1 MEHLDDEENIT
12 IIKDSLNNEELK
24 VADKVADEILQ
35 KEEQE
40 QKRLLLFVL
49 IFVLLTL
56 FVSFAGFSLFKIKQG
71 SNNNIINAGAV
82 AFSYSERTNAISMIN
97 TYPMTDEVG
106 KKLSGI
112 GEYFEFTISTRI
124 ESAKISNITYEI
136 TLTPIE
142 NENTLDEKYVRV
154 YLEEDGNAVLVNK
167 NEVNSF
173 NKLPNSNLTTR
184 GKNSKMLY
192 KKTVRG
198 KTLTT
203 YKFRMWVDEDYNV
216 DNVSR
221 TFKCYLYV
229 DAY

>member
-40 QKRLLLFVL
+40 QKRLLIFVL

-154 YLEEDGNAVLVNK
+154 YLEEDGKGTNREPQPAIF
-167 NEVNSF
+167 S
-173 NKLPNSNLTTR
+173 
-184 GKNSKMLY
+184 
-192 KKTVRG
+192 
-198 KTLTT
+198 
-203 YKFRMWVDEDYNV
+203 
-216 DNVSR
+216 
-221 TFKCYLYV
+221 
-229 DAY
+229 

>member
-35 KEEQE
+35 KEEHE
-40 QKRLLLFVL
+40 QKRLLIFVL

-198 KTLTT
+198 KTLST
-203 YKFRMWVDEDYNV
+203 YKFRMWVDEDYKV

>member
-40 QKRLLLFVL
+40 QKRLLIFVL

-124 ESAKISNITYEI
+124 ESTKISNITYEI

-142 NENTLDEKYVRV
+142 NKNTLDEKYVRV
-154 YLEEDGNAVLVNK
+154 YLEENGKAVLVNK

-184 GKNSKMLY
+184 NKSSKQLY
-192 KKTVRG
+192 KKTVSG
-198 KTLTT
+198 KTLST

>member
-12 IIKDSLNNEELK
+12 IVRDSLDNDERDL
-24 VADKVADEILQ
+24 ADKVADEILQ
-35 KEEQE
+35 KDEEDK
-40 QKRLLLFVL
+40 KRLLIFVF

-71 SNNNIINAGAV
+71 TNNNIINAGAV
-82 AFSYSERTNAISMIN
+82 LFSFNEKSNVINMQN
-97 TYPMTDEVG
+97 TYPMTDEIG
-106 KKLSGI
+106 KKLSGD
-112 GEYFEFTISTRI
+112 GEYFEFTISTKI
-124 ESAKISNITYEI
+124 ESNEIKRLTYEI

-142 NENTLDEKYVRV
+142 TSNTLDEKYVRV
-154 YLEEDGNAVLVNK
+154 YLEEDGKAVSINK

-173 NKLPNSNLTTR
+173 KSLPDSTLDLR
-184 GKNSKMLY
+184 KNDSKQLY
-192 KKTVRG
+192 KKTVSSG
-198 KTLTT
+198 ALHT

-221 TFKCYLYV
+221 VFKCYLYV

>member
-40 QKRLLLFVL
+40 QKRLLIFVL

-82 AFSYSERTNAISMIN
+82 AFSYSERTNAISMLN

-154 YLEEDGNAVLVNK
+154 YLEEDGKAVLVNK
-167 NEVNSF
+167 NVVNSF

-184 GKNSKMLY
+184 NKSSKQLY
-192 KKTVRG
+192 KKTVSG
-198 KTLTT
+198 KTLST

>member
-82 AFSYSERTNAISMIN
+82 AFSYSERTKYDKYIS
-97 TYPMTDEVG
+97 D
-106 KKLSGI
+106 
-112 GEYFEFTISTRI
+112 
-124 ESAKISNITYEI
+124 
-136 TLTPIE
+136 
-142 NENTLDEKYVRV
+142 D
-154 YLEEDGNAVLVNK
+154 
-167 NEVNSF
+167 
-173 NKLPNSNLTTR
+173 
-184 GKNSKMLY
+184 
-192 KKTVRG
+192 
-198 KTLTT
+198 
-203 YKFRMWVDEDYNV
+203 
-216 DNVSR
+216 
-221 TFKCYLYV
+221 
-229 DAY
+229 

>member
-154 YLEEDGNAVLVNK
+154 YLEEDGKAVLVNK

-184 GKNSKMLY
+184 NKSSKMLY

>member
-35 KEEQE
+35 KEEHE

-154 YLEEDGNAVLVNK
+154 YLEEDGKAVLVNK

-184 GKNSKMLY
+184 NKNSKQLY
-192 KKTVRG
+192 KKTVSG
-198 KTLTT
+198 KTLST

>member
-71 SNNNIINAGAV
+71 SNNNIINSGAV
-82 AFSYSERTNAISMIN
+82 MFSFNEKSNAINMQN

-106 KKLSGI
+106 KKLSSF
-112 GEYFEFTISTRI
+112 GEYFEFTIST
-124 ESAKISNITYEI
+124 ELNLLK
-136 TLTPIE
+136 
-142 NENTLDEKYVRV
+142 
-154 YLEEDGNAVLVNK
+154 LVILLMK
-167 NEVNSF
+167 
-173 NKLPNSNLTTR
+173 
-184 GKNSKMLY
+184 
-192 KKTVRG
+192 
-198 KTLTT
+198 
-203 YKFRMWVDEDYNV
+203 
-216 DNVSR
+216 
-221 TFKCYLYV
+221 
-229 DAY
+229 

>member
-35 KEEQE
+35 KEEHE
-40 QKRLLLFVL
+40 QKRLLIFVL

-82 AFSYSERTNAISMIN
+82 AFSYSERTNAISMLN

-124 ESAKISNITYEI
+124 ESAKISNITY
-136 TLTPIE
+136 
-142 NENTLDEKYVRV
+142 VRV
-154 YLEEDGNAVLVNK
+154 YLEEDGKAVLVNK

-184 GKNSKMLY
+184 NKSSKQLY
-192 KKTVRG
+192 KKTVSG
-198 KTLTT
+198 KTLST

>member
-173 NKLPNSNLTTR
+173 NKLTNSNLTTR

>member
-40 QKRLLLFVL
+40 QKRLLIFVL

>member
-40 QKRLLLFVL
+40 QKRLLIFVL

-142 NENTLDEKYVRV
+142 NENALDEKYVRV
-154 YLEEDGNAVLVNK
+154 YLEEDGKAVLVNK

-184 GKNSKMLY
+184 NKSSKQLY
-192 KKTVRG
+192 KKTVS
-198 KTLTT
+198 T

>member
-154 YLEEDGNAVLVNK
+154 YLEEDGKAV
-167 NEVNSF
+167 S
-173 NKLPNSNLTTR
+173 
-184 GKNSKMLY
+184 
-192 KKTVRG
+192 
-198 KTLTT
+198 T

>member
-12 IIKDSLNNEELK
+12 IVRDSLDNDERDL
-24 VADKVADEILQ
+24 ADKVADEILQ
-35 KEEQE
+35 KDEEDK
-40 QKRLLLFVL
+40 KRLLIFVF

-56 FVSFAGFSLFKIKQG
+56 FVSFTGFSLFKIKQG
-71 SNNNIINAGAV
+71 TNNNIINAGAV
-82 AFSYSERTNAISMIN
+82 LFSFNEKTNAINMQN

-106 KKLSGI
+106 KKLSGD
-112 GEYFEFTISTRI
+112 GEYFEFTISTKI
-124 ESAKISNITYEI
+124 ESNEIKRLTYEI

-142 NENTLDEKYVRV
+142 TSNTLDEKYVRV
-154 YLEEDGNAVLVNK
+154 YLEEDGKAVSINK

-173 NKLPNSNLTTR
+173 KSLPDSTLDLR
-184 GKNSKMLY
+184 KNDSKQLY
-192 KKTVRG
+192 KKTVSSG
-198 KTLTT
+198 ALHT

-221 TFKCYLYV
+221 VFKCYLYV

>member
-35 KEEQE
+35 KEEHE
-40 QKRLLLFVL
+40 QKRLLIFVL

-154 YLEEDGNAVLVNK
+154 YLEEDGKAVLVNK

-184 GKNSKMLY
+184 NKNSKQLY
-192 KKTVRG
+192 KKTVSG
-198 KTLTT
+198 KTLST

>member
-12 IIKDSLNNEELK
+12 IVRDSLDNDERDL
-24 VADKVADEILQ
+24 ADKVADEILQ
-35 KEEQE
+35 KDEEDK
-40 QKRLLLFVL
+40 KRLLIFVF

-71 SNNNIINAGAV
+71 TNNNIINAGSV
-82 AFSYSERTNAISMIN
+82 LFSFNEKTNAINMQN

-106 KKLSGI
+106 KKLSGD
-112 GEYFEFTISTRI
+112 GEYFEFTISTKI
-124 ESAKISNITYEI
+124 ESNEIKRLTYEI

-142 NENTLDEKYVRV
+142 TSNTLDEKYVRV
-154 YLEEDGNAVLVNK
+154 YLEEDGKAVSINE

-173 NKLPNSNLTTR
+173 EGLPDSTLDLR
-184 GKNSKMLY
+184 KNDSKQLY
-192 KKTVRG
+192 KKTVSSG
-198 KTLTT
+198 ALHT

-221 TFKCYLYV
+221 VFKCYLYV